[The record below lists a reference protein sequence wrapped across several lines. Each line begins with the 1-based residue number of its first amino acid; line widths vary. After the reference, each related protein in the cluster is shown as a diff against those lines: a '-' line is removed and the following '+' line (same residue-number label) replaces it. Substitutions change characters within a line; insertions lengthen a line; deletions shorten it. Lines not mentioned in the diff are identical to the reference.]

1 MAGETA
7 RGNAAVLATSTRRA
21 RRFRHIR
28 RHAQLYLL
36 LLVPLAYLLLF
47 RYAPMVGA
55 QIAFRKYR
63 VALGIWGSDWV
74 GLENFRKFMGSYQFR
89 RVIANTLILSVYSLA
104 AGFPLPILLALA
116 LNTLRRQGGKR
127 FLQTVT
133 YLPYFIS
140 VVVVAGMILQ
150 IFNVRTGLFG
160 HAYALLAGKTA
171 PDLLASPSAFRHVY
185 VFSGVWQ
192 GVGWNS
198 NIYIAALASV
208 DPEQHEAALLD
219 GATRFQRVLHVD
231 FPAIVP
237 TVVIL
242 LILQCGSLMS
252 IGFEKAYLLQ
262 NNMNLRASE
271 VIATYVYK
279 VGLSATGNY
288 SYGAAI
294 DIFNAVINLSILT
307 GVNWISRKIS
317 GSSLW

>member
-1 MAGETA
+1 M
-7 RGNAAVLATSTRRA
+7 LATSTQGA
-21 RRFRHIR
+21 RRWRNIR

-36 LLVPLAYLLLF
+36 LLLPLLYLLLF

-89 RVIANTLILSVYSLA
+89 RVISNTLILSVYSLA

-116 LNTLRRQGGKR
+116 LNTLRRQGIKR

-140 VVVVAGMILQ
+140 VVVVAGMVIQ

-160 HAYALLAGKTA
+160 HAYGLLAGTTA
-171 PDLLASPSAFRHVY
+171 PDLLASPAAFRHIY

-198 NIYIAALASV
+198 IIYIAALASV

-219 GATRFQRVLHVD
+219 GATRFQRVIHVD
-231 FPAIVP
+231 FPAILP

-262 NNMNLRASE
+262 NSMNLRASE

-294 DIFNAVINLSILT
+294 DIFNAAINLSILT
-307 GVNWISRKIS
+307 GVNWISRKVA